1 MLQAKELREKSVDQL
16 EVQEQELA
24 RDVYQMN
31 CELKLSRKL
40 EKPHLVREKKRDRA
54 RLLTILREKKEGVR

>member
-1 MLQAKELREKSVDQL
+1 MLQAKELREKSVEQL
-16 EVQEQELA
+16 QVQEQDLA

-40 EKPHLVREKKRDRA
+40 DKPHLVREKKRDRA